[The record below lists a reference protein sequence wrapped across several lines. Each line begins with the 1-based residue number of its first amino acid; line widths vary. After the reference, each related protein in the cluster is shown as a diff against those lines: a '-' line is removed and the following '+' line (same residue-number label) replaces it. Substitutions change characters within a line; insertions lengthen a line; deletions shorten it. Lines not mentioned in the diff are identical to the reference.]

1 MATIREYRVCDIC
14 GGKLSQTISEERNF
28 RIEPKSKIK
37 MAIIKYWGTDP
48 YDPFWADGIDMCS
61 DCWEQ
66 MKIWIK
72 VNKGR

>member
-14 GGKLSQTISEERNF
+14 GGKLSQTISEEHNF

-37 MAIIKYWGTDP
+37 MAIIKYWGKDT

-61 DCWEQ
+61 DCWKQ
-66 MKIWIK
+66 MKTWINEK
-72 VNKGR
+72 RV